1 MLAKSPDVW
10 QSSGMTNTPAHAG
23 TKYDM
28 AAPRWGDKMRTL
40 GYYDGYMGFLSA
52 SGPCATR
59 DVIDVGAGTAAFS
72 EAWVAIHGA
81 PRELTLLEPSRAM
94 LERGQAA
101 LQRRGIEPRLAPGLL
116 GEIDLPPAD
125 EVLAAHVIEHCADP
139 STALR
144 QMRDLLRPAG
154 ACIWWFRN
162 RIGATPSSGCS
173 GAIAPFTRRRSS
185 GWCAPPGSKSIA
197 FTIFPLARHQ
207 GQAVVSWLT
216 GQTRQFPMLPVLV
229 PRTATTAKRR

>member
-1 MLAKSPDVW
+1 
-10 QSSGMTNTPAHAG
+10 
-23 TKYDM
+23 M

-40 GYYDGYMGFLSA
+40 GYYDCYMGFLSA

-144 QMRDLLRPAG
+144 QMRDLLRPG
-154 ACIWWFRN
+154 GRMH
-162 RIGATPSSGCS
+162 
-173 GAIAPFTRRRSS
+173 
-185 GWCAPPGSKSIA
+185 
-197 FTIFPLARHQ
+197 L
-207 GQAVVSWLT
+207 VVSKPHWCNAIIWLQWRHRT
-216 GQTRQFPMLPVLV
+216 FHKAEILGLVRAAGLKVDRVHDFPAGP
-229 PRTATTAKRR
+229 PSRTSRGVVAYRTD